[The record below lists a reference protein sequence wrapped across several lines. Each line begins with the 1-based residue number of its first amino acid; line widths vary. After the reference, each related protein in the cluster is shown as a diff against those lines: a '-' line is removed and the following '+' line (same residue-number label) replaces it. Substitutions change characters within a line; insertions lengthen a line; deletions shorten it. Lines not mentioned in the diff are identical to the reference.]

1 MAFLFSFLLFLCCME
16 QESVVG
22 EDELRELRETKAAAE
37 QLYVALPLNHRI
49 ENPDWMHSSS

>member
-1 MAFLFSFLLFLCCME
+1 MAFLSSFLLFLCCME

-37 QLYVALPLNHRI
+37 QLYIALPLNHRI
-49 ENPDWMHSSS
+49 EKPD

>member
-1 MAFLFSFLLFLCCME
+1 ME

-37 QLYVALPLNHRI
+37 QLCEVLSLNHQI
-49 ENPDWMHSSS
+49 EKPDWMHSLN